1 LPPVFPPDSEASA
14 HEHTV
19 ARGPLPA
26 RGLSDQAAAE
36 RLATEGPN
44 ELPQPRRRG
53 WWRIAGEI
61 IREPMVQLLLA
72 AGLVYLALGDRAE
85 AAMLLAF
92 VLITVAITLVQERR
106 TERVLEALR
115 DLSSPRALVLR
126 GGQRLR
132 VAGRELVRGDLI
144 FLAEGDRVPADAL
157 LLEANDLQADE
168 SLLTGEAVPVR
179 KRAARDAEAACAP
192 GGDDL
197 PWVYGGAMIVRGR
210 ALGQVSATGA
220 RTELG
225 RIGRAL
231 AELPEQPTPL
241 ALQIRRLVRVFSAL
255 GLLLSLLVVLA
266 WGSSRGD
273 WLGGVLAGISL
284 AMAMLPQEFVMILT
298 VFMAMGAHRLSAQR
312 VLTRRAAAIG
322 ALGAATLLC
331 TDKTGTLT
339 HNRMRIMALAGSVGD
354 QPLAWRE
361 GEALPEPLRPLL
373 GQGILACEAEAFD
386 PMENA
391 FHALG
396 DRFAV
401 PGAPWRAP
409 EAVLV
414 HEYPLTAALPAMTH
428 VWHSPGTA
436 VCQVAIKGAPEAV
449 LGLCQLSAD
458 ARAAVLAQ
466 ADAFAA
472 EGMRVLGVATA
483 ISPAPG
489 AGPPVWPADPAG
501 FAPTFL
507 GLVALA
513 DPLREPVPAAVREC
527 RAAGIDVAMIT
538 GDYPVTARAI
548 ADQAGIATAAGVLTG
563 AQLDALGDAE
573 LHERLARVRVF
584 ARVSPQHKLRLIQA
598 FQARGEVVA
607 MTGDGVNDAPSL
619 RAANIGIAMGGRG
632 TDVAREAAAIVLL
645 DDQFDAIVRA
655 VRLGRRIGD
664 NLRKA
669 MAYVLSVHVPTA
681 GLSLLPL
688 LFGLPVML
696 APVHIAFLELVI
708 DPVCSI
714 VFEAEPA
721 ERDAMQRPPRDP
733 AAPLFG
739 LTDMA
744 AAFAQ
749 GALVLAAVAGLS
761 AWLLHVDVPEAQAR
775 GTGFLALVLANL
787 GLIVFNRSFGRS
799 PLDALARP
807 NPALWWV
814 VAAVGALLG
823 LVYGWA
829 PLRELFRFSPLA
841 AADVGLALAVAVGIT
856 ALLFGARALAG
867 RVGLDAGLSAA
878 RPPRH

>member
-1 LPPVFPPDSEASA
+1 MPPASIA
-14 HEHTV
+14 D
-19 ARGPLPA
+19 
-26 RGLSDQAAAE
+26 GLSDQAAAE
-36 RLATEGPN
+36 RLAAEGPN
-44 ELPQPRRRG
+44 ELPQTRRRG
-53 WWRIAGEI
+53 WLRIAGEI
-61 IREPMVQLLLA
+61 AREPMVQLLLA

-92 VLITVAITLVQERR
+92 VLITVSITLVQERR

-126 GGQRLR
+126 GGRRLR
-132 VAGRELVRGDLI
+132 VAGRELVRGDVIL
-144 FLAEGDRVPADAL
+144 LAEGDRVPADAL

-179 KRAARDAEAACAP
+179 KRAGREAEPACAP

-197 PWVYGGAMIVRGR
+197 PWVYSGAMIVRGR
-210 ALGQVSATGA
+210 GLAQVSATGA
-220 RTELG
+220 HTELG

-241 ALQIRRLVRVFSAL
+241 SLQIRRLVRVFSVL
-255 GLLLSLLVVLA
+255 GLLLSAVVVLA
-266 WGSSRGD
+266 WGLTRGD

-298 VFMAMGAHRLSAQR
+298 VFMAMGAHRLSGQR

-339 HNRMRIMALAGSVGD
+339 HNRMRIMALVGWGEGRA
-354 QPLAWRE
+354 LSWRDTQTQAQGGPPPPADASSPE
-361 GEALPEPLRPLL
+361 LPEALRPLL

-396 DRFAV
+396 ERFARAD
-401 PGAPWRAP
+401 APWRVP
-409 EAVLV
+409 DAVLV
-414 HEYPLTAALPAMTH
+414 HEYPLTPAVPAMTH
-428 VWHSPGTA
+428 VWQRPGEA
-436 VCQVAIKGAPEAV
+436 QCQVAIKGAPEAV
-449 LGLCQLSAD
+449 LGLCGLGPD
-458 ARAAVLAQ
+458 ERAAVLAQ
-466 ADAFAA
+466 ADALAA
-472 EGMRVLGVATA
+472 QGMRVLGVAA
-483 ISPAPG
+483 ARAVSGAP
-489 AGPPVWPADPAG
+489 WPADPAG
-501 FAPTFL
+501 FAPAFL

-513 DPLREPVPAAVREC
+513 DPLRDAVPAAVWEC

-563 AQLDALGDAE
+563 AQLDTLDEAQ

-598 FQARGEVVA
+598 FRARGEVVA

-619 RAANIGIAMGGRG
+619 RAAQIGIAMGGRG

-721 ERDAMQRPPRDP
+721 ERDAMRRPPRDP

-739 LTDMA
+739 LADMS

-749 GALVLAAVAGLS
+749 GAVVLAAVAGLA
-761 AWLLHVDVPEAQAR
+761 AWLLHTGLPEAQAR

-799 PLDALARP
+799 PLAALARR

-814 VAAVGALLG
+814 TAAVGALLA
-823 LVYGWA
+823 LVYGWP
-829 PLRELFRFSPLA
+829 PLRELFRFAPITA
-841 AADVGLALAVAVGIT
+841 QQVGMALAVAVGVT
-856 ALLFGARALAG
+856 GLLFMARALG
-867 RVGLDAGLSAA
+867 GLS
-878 RPPRH
+878 PRNPGRQA